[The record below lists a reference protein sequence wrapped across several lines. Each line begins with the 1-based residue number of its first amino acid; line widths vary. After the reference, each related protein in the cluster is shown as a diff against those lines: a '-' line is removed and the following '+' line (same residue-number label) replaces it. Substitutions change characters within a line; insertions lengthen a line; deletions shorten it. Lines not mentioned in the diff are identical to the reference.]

1 MNEAA
6 TPMTIPEKVIE
17 HIGVS
22 HAALEKAAADQQ
34 ALEATR
40 EKVAAMI
47 PKAVDAAVSGER
59 IEDTPEQR
67 QKLAE
72 ILADPV
78 QALEI
83 FCKVA
88 VHRNAAEHT
97 LGTPVDGQTKTA
109 GASGNGNGQPG
120 YDSLTNPNVGVR
132 TTRVK
137 QSDHRLF
144 SRLGLNPP
152 QQET

>member
-1 MNEAA
+1 
-6 TPMTIPEKVIE
+6 MTIPEKVIE

-34 ALEATR
+34 ALEDTR
-40 EKVAAMI
+40 EKVAALI

-78 QALEI
+78 AALEI

-88 VHRNAAEHT
+88 VHRNAAEQT
-97 LGTPVDGQTKTA
+97 LGTPVDGAVKTA
-109 GASGNGNGQPG
+109 GANGNGQG

-132 TTRVK
+132 TTMVK
-137 QSDHRLF
+137 QSDQRLF
-144 SRLGLNPP
+144 SALGLTPP
-152 QQET
+152 QD